1 MELPVDAPKR
11 RSSLAA
17 SVPETNAF
25 ANSTIPD
32 AGSLLSESQVIKFW
46 PCLSRIGLRAAR
58 KSGKIRWVRGQRG
71 TAWYETSAVREYIR
85 DVLEVARCLDH
96 DPDPCSN
103 SAVNGSRPRAIEEI
117 CTAIGS
123 TPELEE
129 HVAKVCAQR
138 ILNPPNGPLQKSSS
152 KAHRRRRPPGSL

>member
-1 MELPVDAPKR
+1 MLT
-11 RSSLAA
+11 AA
-17 SVPETNAF
+17 SGAWISMSAF
-25 ANSTIPD
+25 ASVTEEGANLVCPGADT
-32 AGSLLSESQVIKFW
+32 LLSESQVVKTW

-71 TAWYETSAVREYIR
+71 TAWYEPSAVREYIR
-85 DVLEVARCLDH
+85 DVLEVARWLDH

-103 SAVNGSRPRAIEEI
+103 SAVNGSPPKAIEEI

-123 TPELEE
+123 TLELEE

-152 KAHRRRRPPGSL
+152 KAHQRRRPPGSL